1 MQNFGKGKLNN
12 AQYLTKWRIHDKKS
26 GVCGSLNFFC
36 ICLRR
41 QDEYMFQGRRIDGDA
56 PLSNQTMEIRR
67 RKREICNRIH
77 NSTWLIET
85 IAILSG
91 GIFQLLA
98 LRVDPYIVSSVED
111 ILSLLIYRLLVPF
124 TRLFSENRIKV
135 IVLEQGWVS
144 AIKTA
149 LKFKHLT
156 QIIPIRHNRGPM
168 PLSMNGPSTNPSMI
182 KQDTRPTF
190 TAATNSKDT
199 IAVIHGT
206 LPAGQT
212 KENFSPSKNS
222 NLSSNHLPNTVFEYT
237 S

>member
-1 MQNFGKGKLNN
+1 
-12 AQYLTKWRIHDKKS
+12 
-26 GVCGSLNFFC
+26 
-36 ICLRR
+36 
-41 QDEYMFQGRRIDGDA
+41 MFHNRKIDGDA

-85 IAILSG
+85 FAILSG

-111 ILSLLIYRLLVPF
+111 VLSLLIYRLLVPF
-124 TRLFSENRIKV
+124 TSLFSENRIKV

-149 LKFKHLT
+149 LKLKHLT
-156 QIIPIRHNRGPM
+156 QVIPIRPM
-168 PLSMNGPSTNPSMI
+168 PLRINKPFSNHRTIQQNARSG
-182 KQDTRPTF
+182 F
-190 TAATNSKDT
+190 TATTASKDK
-199 IAVIHGT
+199 IAVINDLHPLGY
-206 LPAGQT
+206 A
-212 KENFSPSKNS
+212 KENFSPSRDS
-222 NLSSNHLPNTVFEYT
+222 NFSNNHLPNTVFQPN